1 MKRDLRRNVEDY
13 LVFSLLSKTRK
24 SKMKGEKRGGIRSMG
39 NNSNNFGD
47 CTGGGATHS
56 HDSSGGTEHMV

>member
-1 MKRDLRRNVEDY
+1 MDGRTVTTCRDAGTPILIN
-13 LVFSLLSKTRK
+13 LKLKT
-24 SKMKGEKRGGIRSMG
+24 KGEKRDGLRSMG

-56 HDSSGGTEHMV
+56 HGSSGGTEHMV